1 MKGGVEMAE
10 FENNMLGRYL
20 LLKGIIEISSFVFNN
35 GILRGNIVTD
45 NYFPKSEYVLQLEK
59 RVEEL
64 QRELR
69 AKDLIFIKSDCQ
81 DKFSDLKTK
90 NSKIH

>member
-1 MKGGVEMAE
+1 MAE

-90 NSKIH
+90 SSKIL

>member
-1 MKGGVEMAE
+1 MAE